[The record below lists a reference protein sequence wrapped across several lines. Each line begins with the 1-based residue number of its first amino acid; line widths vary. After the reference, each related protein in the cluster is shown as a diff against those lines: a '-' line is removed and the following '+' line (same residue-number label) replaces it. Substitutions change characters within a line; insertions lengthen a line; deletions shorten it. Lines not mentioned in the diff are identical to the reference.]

1 MERII
6 SQCHEQAILSLLDDP
21 SPVVRAALVKELQRL
36 EDVGVSL
43 MRKAS
48 RCESPAQSKAA
59 EYFLQQ
65 LTGPDPVSAVVAYI
79 HSQRYELETG
89 MILLSRVL
97 QPDLPVQT
105 IHGHLGKIARR
116 VREVMPMPATGWERC
131 KAMNRVLF
139 HEFGFRGNL
148 EDYEDPYNSFMHS
161 VLRRRKGIPVSL
173 CVLYL
178 LVAERCGLEVAP
190 IAIPGHFLVG
200 CYLDGEPFYV
210 DAFNR
215 GRIIGHEDLHE
226 YLTRLRVPFDPQWL
240 NPAPVSEVL
249 SRICRN
255 LSHHFYLK
263 NNPRNARIFSNFV
276 KEFEDT
282 HRRHSELG

>member
-1 MERII
+1 MKRII
-6 SQCHEQAILSLLDDP
+6 SNRHEQAILGLLDDP
-21 SPVVRAALVKELQRL
+21 SPVVREELLKELRRL

-43 MRKAS
+43 MRKAL
-48 RCESPAQSKAA
+48 REQSGGPLKAA

-65 LTGPDPVSAVVAYI
+65 LTGPDPVTAVVEFI
-79 HSQRYELETG
+79 HSLHYELETG

-97 QPDLPVQT
+97 HPDMPVET
-105 IHGHLGKIARR
+105 IHQPLGQIARR
-116 VREVMPMPATGWERC
+116 VREVMPVPASGWERC

-139 HEFGFRGNL
+139 HEFGFRGNA
-148 EDYEDPYNSFMHS
+148 EDYEDPYNSFMHT

-173 CVLYL
+173 TVLYL
-178 LVAERCGLEVAP
+178 LVAERCGLEVVP

-200 CYLDGEPFYV
+200 CFLDGEPFYL
-210 DAFNR
+210 DAYNR
-215 GRIIGHEDLHE
+215 GRLIGHEDLRE
-226 YLTRLRVPFDPQWL
+226 YLTRLRVHYDPQWL
-240 NPAPVSEVL
+240 SPATASEVL
-249 SRICRN
+249 CRVCRN

-263 NNPRNARIFSNFV
+263 NSPRNARIFSTFV